1 MSIFPTDLKKKSWY
15 IEMKIRLLNL
25 AVAQCK
31 RFPGTMSW
39 PGEMKRFRAI
49 ALLIILVSC
58 NYWPV
63 INEVI
68 DVRG

>member
-1 MSIFPTDLKKKSWY
+1 
-15 IEMKIRLLNL
+15 MKIRILDLS
-25 AVAQCK
+25 VALYK

-68 DVRG
+68 DVRGGF